1 MKPFQVL
8 HYPNPIL
15 KEKAAIVT
23 KFDNELRDVISR
35 MLLTMKTT
43 KAIGLAATQVGI
55 LKRIIVID
63 TLKSETPA
71 NRFYGTLINPII
83 ISESEKNISG
93 EGCLSFPNKNYLIE
107 RYKTI
112 SVKFQNPLG
121 ETQERRFNN
130 LTAACIQHEIDHL
143 DGITF
148 DTKSVGEIK

>member
-23 KFDNELRDVISR
+23 KFDNELRDIISR

-93 EGCLSFPNKNYLIE
+93 EGCLSFPNKHYLIE

-121 ETQERRFNN
+121 EKQERRFNN

-143 DGITF
+143 NGVTF